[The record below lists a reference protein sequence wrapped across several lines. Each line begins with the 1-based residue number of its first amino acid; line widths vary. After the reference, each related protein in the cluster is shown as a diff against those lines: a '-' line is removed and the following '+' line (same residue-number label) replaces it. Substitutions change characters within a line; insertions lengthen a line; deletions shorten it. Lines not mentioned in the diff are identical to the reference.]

1 MGVRVPWKMSS
12 HLAGTGAVL
21 PSSGFMVR
29 WISPPAMHHF
39 SLLGGI
45 VKLRPFHEPATYLA
59 PGRERVPMDRAV
71 LIRLQVRKTAA
82 ARARCFADVVRR
94 HPVLVSPGSPG

>member
-1 MGVRVPWKMSS
+1 MGVRVPWKTSS

-39 SLLGGI
+39 SALGGI
-45 VKLRPFHEPATYLA
+45 FRPSNLLNRTVRRNLPD
-59 PGRERVPMDRAV
+59 PVDPDPV
-71 LIRLQVRKTAA
+71 LIISQRHSLSRQEPSDYLVRFPVDAGQL
-82 ARARCFADVVRR
+82 RR
-94 HPVLVSPGSPG
+94 PLPA